1 MPVESSLKHARES
14 RMPSFGGLFPVTEIA
29 GSRGALMA
37 NVIVYSFKGYDT
49 AKHRHALRLAK
60 ATLER
65 IRRIDDAVAVAG
77 RAMNCRGRW
86 LTVMGFGAQA
96 PNKGRDADGS
106 RADDASL
113 AHSLPSRACI
123 GVHVGD

>member
-1 MPVESSLKHARES
+1 M
-14 RMPSFGGLFPVTEIA
+14 T
-29 GSRGALMA
+29 

-49 AKHRHALRLAK
+49 AKHRYILRPVK

-77 RAMNCRGRW
+77 SAKNCRGRW

-96 PNKGRDADGS
+96 LNEGRDADGPALTTQS
-106 RADDASL
+106 RL
-113 AHSLPSRACI
+113 VRGRL
-123 GVHVGD
+123 